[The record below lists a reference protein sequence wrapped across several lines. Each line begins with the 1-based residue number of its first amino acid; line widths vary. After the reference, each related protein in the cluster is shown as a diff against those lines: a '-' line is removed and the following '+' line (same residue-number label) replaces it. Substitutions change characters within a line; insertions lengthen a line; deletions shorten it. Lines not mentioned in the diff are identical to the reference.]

1 MSRKGKER
9 LEDDDGILE
18 QRKLGIQIAKTLELM
33 QLSAEM
39 RFSRFFISRPLEI
52 YDRHR
57 LLIQRRRAGQTVFSI
72 HDYNTLELIPG
83 SPPERVLHR
92 ILADAHPAV
101 PPGNFE
107 VICSCRGIFC
117 LADRNGDDDPGI
129 STIMLWNPQNNQIR
143 VLPPSTI
150 DLDMYNGFTST
161 VERIGLGC
169 DTRRN
174 DFKVV
179 RTLLGMKDLTEV
191 YSSRRNRWRKL
202 KNGGAIDHAHYIR
215 SIIPER
221 DDRFCY
227 WAEKSDNGDTRVC
240 WFDTHFD
247 RFHHK
252 VYARRSG
259 LPLNAS
265 MESISLVA
273 YICLI
278 SYSEP
283 RLVDP
288 YVPNDLGIWA
298 LTDFPTRSVPFD
310 KLHRIRRNATM
321 GCLQPVE
328 CLHSRCLVQ
337 RQNDNQLI
345 SLDYYTEDPSPPQFH
360 IEGDWQS
367 FKIFPYLPSGDH
379 LA

>member
-101 PPGNFE
+101 PP
-107 VICSCRGIFC
+107 
-117 LADRNGDDDPGI
+117 
-129 STIMLWNPQNNQIR
+129 
-143 VLPPSTI
+143 
-150 DLDMYNGFTST
+150 
-161 VERIGLGC
+161 ERIGLGC